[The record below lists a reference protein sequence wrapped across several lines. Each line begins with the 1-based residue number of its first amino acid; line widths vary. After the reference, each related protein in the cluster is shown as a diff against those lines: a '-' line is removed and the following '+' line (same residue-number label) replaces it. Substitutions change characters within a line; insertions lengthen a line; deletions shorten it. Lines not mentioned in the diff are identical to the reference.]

1 MQHGSSGGSHT
12 AAGLGSEDRIFRIV
26 ETRCWA
32 VLAAIS
38 LVGLATECGGPEG
51 FRPHSGA
58 GGQGGSAVAG
68 VAGSSGPGAGG
79 AAGSGDAGPTDA
91 EGDTSMAGAGV
102 ATDAAGAAGAG
113 GVAGVAGTGAAG
125 TTGGASVAGAGG
137 MAGGAGMSGAGGA
150 KDAGAYADAGA
161 HADAGGYADA
171 GPDVPP
177 PLFTVQYECRQNGSM
192 VTLAEYSIKVVN
204 TGSTGLSLANVS
216 VRYWYTIDGTGP
228 QAGSCV
234 STAHPCTIVFQKTTT
249 AKPTADQYA
258 VISFAGGTL
267 APGADTGEIQ
277 IQMHGSGTYDQT
289 NDYSFDDT
297 GAVFIDETRITGYLS
312 GKLAWGSAP

>member
-26 ETRCWA
+26 KTRCWA

-150 KDAGAYADAGA
+150 KDAGAY
-161 HADAGGYADA
+161 ADAGGYADA